1 MGIERLRAAT
11 ASLRSARA
19 PEDYPALLDVWAR
32 SVAGTH
38 DFLKPEHFDVLRAQ
52 LVTSFSPHVT
62 LTVAVVDGKLVG
74 FSGIAG
80 DGLEMLFVD
89 PDWMGCG
96 VGTLL
101 LDDAVGRQGA
111 RRVDVNEQN
120 ESAWRLYESKGFH
133 VVAHSDRD
141 GQGWDYPIVHLER

>member
-1 MGIERLRAAT
+1 MA
-11 ASLRSARA
+11 
-19 PEDYPALLDVWAR
+19 
-32 SVAGTH
+32 
-38 DFLKPEHFDVLRAQ
+38 
-52 LVTSFSPHVT
+52 
-62 LTVAVVDGKLVG
+62 KLVG
-74 FSGIAG
+74 FSGVAG

-120 ESAWRLYESKGFH
+120 ESA
-133 VVAHSDRD
+133 
-141 GQGWDYPIVHLER
+141 

>member
-1 MGIERLRAAT
+1 
-11 ASLRSARA
+11 
-19 PEDYPALLDVWAR
+19 
-32 SVAGTH
+32 
-38 DFLKPEHFDVLRAQ
+38 
-52 LVTSFSPHVT
+52 
-62 LTVAVVDGKLVG
+62 
-74 FSGIAG
+74 
-80 DGLEMLFVD
+80 MLFVD

-120 ESAWRLYESKGFH
+120 ESAWRLYESKDFH
-133 VVAHSDRD
+133 VVARSDRD